1 MWGTLYMGTVLAVS
15 VIVGDFETVGA
26 ILIIPFLIDFFI
38 KAVHRFPYTFGVF
51 KEGKIFCPQGWS

>member
-1 MWGTLYMGTVLAVS
+1 MGTVLAVS